1 MAFEINLLDN
11 ASGEDLDD
19 LAVRVPNCRTFTAP
33 TNLGFG
39 GGHNLLAAETDAQYL
54 FILNPDVE
62 FLFPDTVR
70 RLVAPGR
77 RRGPGQSGRAKAAHG
92 RRPGSAL
99 RPRPPA
105 RAQGGDRAEG
115 RS

>member
-39 GGHNLLAAETDAQYL
+39 GGHNLLAAKTGAQYL
-54 FILNPDVE
+54 LILNPDVE

-70 RLVAPGR
+70 RLLLPVAGATGSR
-77 RRGPGQSGRAKAAHG
+77 RPGQSCSRPQVRLSPTTTGDCTGSG
-92 RRPGSAL
+92 RRS
-99 RPRPPA
+99 R
-105 RAQGGDRAEG
+105 
-115 RS
+115 